1 MMTPAD
7 RSAGDTVRAFLAA
20 LGEGERSDLAE
31 YLAEDA
37 EYRGTGIQ
45 RPTVGAEPIARLLGM
60 LYAGTGTTAEVVTV
74 EARDGVVFSER
85 RDHLRSGEALRIQAV
100 ATVAERRITSWADVD
115 PDDPVRPGRLL
126 GRPAT
131 NDTRG
136 RGWRPTSTLN

>member
-45 RPTVGAEPIARLLGM
+45 RPTIGAEPIARLLGM
-60 LYAGTGTTAEVVTV
+60 LYAGTGTTAEWSPSRRGT
-74 EARDGVVFSER
+74 ASSSASAATTCAPER
-85 RDHLRSGEALRIQAV
+85 
-100 ATVAERRITSWADVD
+100 
-115 PDDPVRPGRLL
+115 P
-126 GRPAT
+126 
-131 NDTRG
+131 
-136 RGWRPTSTLN
+136 